1 MKINGHELTEWQ
13 DANLEFHTNRYA
25 LNADHEIDVIVIR
38 YGIAHAYGK
47 LSFIDKYI
55 NNIKCASEEELKK
68 EVDKILFQLAKFG
81 VFI

>member
-47 LSFIDKYI
+47 LSFIDKFSDLY
-55 NNIKCASEEELKK
+55 
-68 EVDKILFQLAKFG
+68 
-81 VFI
+81 